1 MSLFHSYLNPLYGF
15 DVLTDFVFDV
25 FHTVPLNV
33 VKNVLEALISN
44 ECFDLIK
51 FDQLLSEFPWPPE
64 LKDGRIPGMIRKDR
78 KGLSHWKGEQYLKFV
93 FPLMECILD
102 DLLHD
107 SNVFEMTTILARI
120 VEINFYCRKALQNIS
135 VKLNVICEE
144 VFSLEFCTISSH
156 NLIDIHEDVL
166 NFRATDKILL

>member
-1 MSLFHSYLNPLYGF
+1 MYQIEHEYWPTHKKKLSFHSGFTGMSLFQSYLNPLYGF

-33 VKNVLEALISN
+33 VKNVLETLISN

-78 KGLSHWKGEQYLKFV
+78 KGLS
-93 FPLMECILD
+93 
-102 DLLHD
+102 
-107 SNVFEMTTILARI
+107 N
-120 VEINFYCRKALQNIS
+120 
-135 VKLNVICEE
+135 
-144 VFSLEFCTISSH
+144 
-156 NLIDIHEDVL
+156 
-166 NFRATDKILL
+166 